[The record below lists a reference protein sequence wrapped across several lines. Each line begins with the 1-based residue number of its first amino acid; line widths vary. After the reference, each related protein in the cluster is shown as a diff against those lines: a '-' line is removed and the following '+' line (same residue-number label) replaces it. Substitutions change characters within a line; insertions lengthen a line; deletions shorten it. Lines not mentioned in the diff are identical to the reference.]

1 MNSSLSK
8 TFTCPIT
15 HCSSNFSNAQ
25 TLHTHVN
32 SNKIRDE
39 NVPDTYYKSFNRSFC
54 QSCNKSYCLA
64 RNHNCKGL
72 TQSQMQPI
80 IDDLLDNSDPN
91 ISSDFNIPEINEI
104 LNSKIP
110 IRKHIPKMC
119 RDLFA
124 EALTTL
130 FRNIS
135 QNPIE
140 MNFRLL
146 TLFPRAV
153 LHLPTRSGK
162 NKRVQSAR
170 ILNDRLKRWISGE
183 HYFLWS
189 ETKREADKYSEH
201 KKSTNTKNNI
211 DRAIN
216 LTQEGNFGKACKA
229 LLSNGMADAS
239 QDIISTLQDKHPK
252 RLHPIDIPS
261 TQTNSSIQFTTKEV
275 MFMLDSFPVASGS
288 K

>member
-8 TFTCPIT
+8 TFTCPIK
-15 HCSSNFSNAQ
+15 HCSSNFYNAQ
-25 TLHTHVN
+25 TLYTHVN
-32 SNKIRDE
+32 SHKIRDE

-64 RNHNCKGL
+64 RNHTYKGL

-91 ISSDFNIPEINEI
+91 ISSNFNIPEINEI

-119 RDLFA
+119 RDLFS

-153 LHLPTRSGK
+153 
-162 NKRVQSAR
+162 
-170 ILNDRLKRWISGE
+170 
-183 HYFLWS
+183 
-189 ETKREADKYSEH
+189 
-201 KKSTNTKNNI
+201 
-211 DRAIN
+211 
-216 LTQEGNFGKACKA
+216 
-229 LLSNGMADAS
+229 
-239 QDIISTLQDKHPK
+239 
-252 RLHPIDIPS
+252 
-261 TQTNSSIQFTTKEV
+261 
-275 MFMLDSFPVASGS
+275 
-288 K
+288 